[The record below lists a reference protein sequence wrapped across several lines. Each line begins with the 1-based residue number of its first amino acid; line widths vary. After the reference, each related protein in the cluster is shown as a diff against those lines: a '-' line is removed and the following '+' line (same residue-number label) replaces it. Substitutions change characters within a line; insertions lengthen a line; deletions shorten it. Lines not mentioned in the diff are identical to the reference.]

1 MRSQEL
7 VARPQVEQHRETLH
21 RSLGGRARRL
31 LLEQELAEL
40 RKGRASHRECM
51 EAVLLVGGQGS
62 VARTLAEHGKARQP
76 AHRHRRQEASRAS
89 RAQPT
94 P

>member
-1 MRSQEL
+1 MRSQEF
-7 VARPQVEQHRETLH
+7 VARPQVEQRRETLH
-21 RSLGGRARRL
+21 RERV
-31 LLEQELAEL
+31 
-40 RKGRASHRECM
+40 
-51 EAVLLVGGQGS
+51 EAVLIVGGQGS

>member
-1 MRSQEL
+1 MPTPRDPPAQQGVYPLERELCEVRSSSLAHRSSSAQ
-7 VARPQVEQHRETLH
+7 RRETLH
-21 RSLGGRARRL
+21 RERV
-31 LLEQELAEL
+31 
-40 RKGRASHRECM
+40 